1 MSEICRVDEKMINR
15 YLDDELSVS
24 KRTDFERRLRSDPA
38 LRELLNGYRRILK
51 SLRAFRRVKFP
62 PGRVRE
68 TRTLILQRVSALS

>member
-1 MSEICRVDEKMINR
+1 MSEICRVDEEMINR

-24 KRTDFERRLRSDPA
+24 KRKDFERRLKSDPA

-62 PGRVRE
+62 PGLVRE

>member
-1 MSEICRVDEKMINR
+1 MSEICRVDEEMINR

-24 KRTDFERRLRSDPA
+24 KRKDFERRLKSDPA
-38 LRELLNGYRRILK
+38 LRESLNGYRGILK

>member
-1 MSEICRVDEKMINR
+1 MSEICRVDEEMINR

-68 TRTLILQRVSALS
+68 TRMLILQRVSALS

>member
-1 MSEICRVDEKMINR
+1 MSEICRVDEEMINR
-15 YLDDELSVS
+15 YLDNELSVS

-62 PGRVRE
+62 PGRVRQA
-68 TRTLILQRVSALS
+68 RTLILQRVSALS

>member
-1 MSEICRVDEKMINR
+1 MSEICRVDEEMINR

-24 KRTDFERRLRSDPA
+24 KRKDFERRLKSDPA
-38 LRELLNGYRRILK
+38 LRESLNGYRRILK

>member
-1 MSEICRVDEKMINR
+1 MSEICRVDEEMINR
-15 YLDDELSVS
+15 YLDDEFSVS
-24 KRTDFERRLRSDPA
+24 KRKDFERRLRSDPA

-68 TRTLILQRVSALS
+68 TRTLILQRVTALS

>member
-1 MSEICRVDEKMINR
+1 MSEICRVDEEMINR

-24 KRTDFERRLRSDPA
+24 KRKDFERRLRSDPA

-51 SLRAFRRVKFP
+51 SLRVFRRVKFP

>member
-1 MSEICRVDEKMINR
+1 MSEICRVDEEMINR

-24 KRTDFERRLRSDPA
+24 KRKGFERRLRSDPA

-68 TRTLILQRVSALS
+68 TRTLILQRVSALC

>member
-1 MSEICRVDEKMINR
+1 MSEICRVDEEMINR
-15 YLDDELSVS
+15 YLDSELSVS
-24 KRTDFERRLRSDPA
+24 KRKDFERRLRSDPA

>member
-1 MSEICRVDEKMINR
+1 MSEICRVDEEMINR

-24 KRTDFERRLRSDPA
+24 KRKDFERRLRSDPA

>member
-1 MSEICRVDEKMINR
+1 MSEICRVDEEMINR
-15 YLDDELSVS
+15 YLDNELSVS

>member
-24 KRTDFERRLRSDPA
+24 KRKDFERRLRSDPA

>member
-1 MSEICRVDEKMINR
+1 MSEICRVDEEMINR

-24 KRTDFERRLRSDPA
+24 KRKVFERRLRKDPA

-68 TRTLILQRVSALS
+68 TRSLILQRVSALC